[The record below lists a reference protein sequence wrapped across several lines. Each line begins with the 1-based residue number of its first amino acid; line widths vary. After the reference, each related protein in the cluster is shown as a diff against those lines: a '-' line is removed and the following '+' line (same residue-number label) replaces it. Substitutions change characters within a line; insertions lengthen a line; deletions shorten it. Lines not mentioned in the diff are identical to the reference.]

1 MPLHDLRLPAALA
14 AAQLL
19 LGASVV
25 RSASAQPRWKELG
38 RTNVGNTVFVD
49 QRSVKRAKDVV
60 TGTFR
65 VAFAKP
71 VTSPRGDITSSRTV
85 ASLDCAKRQV
95 AIRENVYFHDEKAN
109 RVYDRKVIG
118 TPGWGPPMGGSM
130 PEVAMA
136 QLCPK

>member
-1 MPLHDLRLPAALA
+1 MRTLHPLAPVLVLALAVPAARPV
-14 AAQLL
+14 AAQ
-19 LGASVV
+19 A
-25 RSASAQPRWKELG
+25 PRWKELG
-38 RTNVGNTVFVD
+38 RTNVGNTVYVD
-49 QRSVKRAKDVV
+49 QKSVKRAQGIV

-71 VTSPRGDITSSRTV
+71 VKSPRGDITSSRTV
-85 ASLDCAKRQV
+85 ASLDCGKRQV
-95 AIRENVYFHDEKAN
+95 AIRENVYYHDEKAN